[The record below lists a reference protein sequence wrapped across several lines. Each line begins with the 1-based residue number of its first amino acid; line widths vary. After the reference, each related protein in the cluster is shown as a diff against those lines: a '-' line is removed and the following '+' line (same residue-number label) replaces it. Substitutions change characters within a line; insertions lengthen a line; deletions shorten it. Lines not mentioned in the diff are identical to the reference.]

1 VVDSEFQLSASTLHF
16 MVARTPTR
24 KIHHSLW
31 RKFFRR
37 RRRVHAAPAQVLQRQ
52 QRAAMS
58 KKQRRK
64 PRKVRVS
71 AQETIRSQNSRA
83 KKAVPSQPVPLYVYV
98 SRCSIVLFGAAA
110 ICGTVMSVIKPPAT
124 QISAASKVTPSPTKA
139 PVVKPENLA
148 LKQSLQT
155 VIDRYPGFQ
164 PHVAI
169 VDVNGGVV
177 DLAGA
182 AVVPAASTIKIP
194 ILIAL
199 FQQIDRGEIK
209 LDEQLTLQKSMLA
222 AGSGSLA
229 RSPEGS
235 KFSVQEV
242 ATKMITISD
251 NTAANLLID
260 RLGGKDKLNLQFRSW
275 GLLNTN
281 LRSPLP
287 DFEGTNVTSSQEL
300 VKLLA
305 GLKSEKGVLSA
316 SSKQAVLEI
325 LRQTKRNTML
335 PAGIDDDQAK
345 IAHKTGEISTMVADA
360 GLIELT
366 NGQSYLLVAMVQRP
380 SDNQR
385 AEVLIRQLSQAMYK
399 DMTKK

>member
-1 VVDSEFQLSASTLHF
+1 

-24 KIHHSLW
+24 KIRHSLW
-31 RKFFRR
+31 RKLFRR
-37 RRRVHAAPAQVLQRQ
+37 RRRGHAAPAQVLQRRQ
-52 QRAAMS
+52 QAQS

-71 AQETIRSQNSRA
+71 ATETIRSQNSRA
-83 KKAVPSQPVPLYVYV
+83 KKAIPSQPVPLYVYV

-110 ICGTVMSVIKPPAT
+110 IGGTVLSIIKPPAT
-124 QISAASKVTPSPTKA
+124 QISAASKAAPLPAK

-148 LKQSLQT
+148 LKQSVQT

-164 PHVAI
+164 PHVGI
-169 VDVNGGVV
+169 VDVKGGVV
-177 DLAGA
+177 DVAGA

-194 ILIAL
+194 LLIAL

-222 AGSGSLA
+222 AGSGSLSK
-229 RSPEGS
+229 SPEGS

-260 RLGGKDKLNLQFRSW
+260 RLGGKDKLNLQFQSW
-275 GLLNTN
+275 GLLHTN

-287 DFEGTNVTSSQEL
+287 DFEGTNVTSAQEL
-300 VKLLA
+300 VKLLG
-305 GLKSEKGVLSA
+305 GLKSEQGILSV

-335 PAGIDDDQAK
+335 PAGIDDNQAK
-345 IAHKTGEISTMVADA
+345 IAHKTGEISSLVADA
-360 GLIELT
+360 GLVELA

-385 AEVLIRQLSQAMYK
+385 AEVLIKQLSQAVFK
-399 DMTKK
+399 EVTKKQASFR

>member
-1 VVDSEFQLSASTLHF
+1 

-24 KIHHSLW
+24 KIRHSLW
-31 RKFFRR
+31 RKLFRR
-37 RRRVHAAPAQVLQRQ
+37 RRRGHAAPAEVLQRRQ
-52 QRAAMS
+52 QARIRS
-58 KKQRRK
+58 KKQRRR
-64 PRKVRVS
+64 PSKVRVS
-71 AQETIRSQNSRA
+71 AQETMRAQKSRA

-110 ICGTVMSVIKPPAT
+110 ISGTVMSIIKPPAT
-124 QISAASKVTPSPTKA
+124 QISAASKVTASPAKP

-155 VIDRYPGFQ
+155 VTARYPDFQ
-164 PHVAI
+164 PHVAV

-177 DLAGA
+177 DVAGA

-194 ILIAL
+194 ILMAL

-229 RSPEGS
+229 KSPEGS

-275 GLLNTN
+275 GLSSTN

-287 DFEGTNVTSSQEL
+287 DFEGTNMTSAQEL
-300 VKLLA
+300 VKLLG
-305 GLKSEKGVLSA
+305 GLRSEPGILSA
-316 SSKQAVLEI
+316 ASKQAVLDI

-335 PAGIDDDQAK
+335 PAGIADDQAK

-360 GLIELT
+360 G
-366 NGQSYLLVAMVQRP
+366 
-380 SDNQR
+380 
-385 AEVLIRQLSQAMYK
+385 
-399 DMTKK
+399 

>member
-1 VVDSEFQLSASTLHF
+1 

-24 KIHHSLW
+24 KIRHALW
-31 RKFFRR
+31 RRLFRR
-37 RRRVHAAPAQVLQRQ
+37 RRRVHASPAQVLRRRQ
-52 QRAAMS
+52 QAQNIS
-58 KKQRRK
+58 KKQHRK
-64 PRKVRVS
+64 PRKARVS

-83 KKAVPSQPVPLYVYV
+83 KKAVPKAVSSQPVPLYVHV

-110 ICGTVMSVIKPPAT
+110 IGGTVMSIIKPPVA
-124 QISAASKVTPSPTKA
+124 QLSAASKATPLLAKP
-139 PVVKPENLA
+139 PVAKPENLA

-169 VDVNGGVV
+169 VDVQGRVV
-177 DLAGA
+177 DVAGA
-182 AVVPAASTIKIP
+182 TVVPAASTIKIP

-229 RSPEGS
+229 KSPVGS
-235 KFSVQEV
+235 KFSIQEV
-242 ATKMITISD
+242 ATKMIAISD

-260 RLGGKDKLNLQFRSW
+260 RLGGKEQLNLQFRSW
-275 GLLNTN
+275 GLSQTN

-287 DFEGTNVTSSQEL
+287 DFAGTNITTAQEL

-305 GLKSEKGVLSA
+305 GLKSEQGILSA
-316 SSKQAVLEI
+316 SSKQAVLEM

-335 PAGIDDDQAK
+335 PAGIDDDQAQ
-345 IAHKTGEISTMVADA
+345 IAHKTGEISAMVADA
-360 GLIELT
+360 GVVELV

-385 AEVLIRQLSQAMYK
+385 AEVLIKQLSQAVFQNVA
-399 DMTKK
+399 KK

>member
-1 VVDSEFQLSASTLHF
+1 

-24 KIHHSLW
+24 KIRHSLW
-31 RKFFRR
+31 RKLFRR
-37 RRRVHAAPAQVLQRQ
+37 RRRGHAAPAQVLQRRQ
-52 QRAAMS
+52 QAQS

-71 AQETIRSQNSRA
+71 ATETIRSQNSRA
-83 KKAVPSQPVPLYVYV
+83 KKAIPSQPVPLYVYV

-110 ICGTVMSVIKPPAT
+110 IGGTVLSIIKPPAT
-124 QISAASKVTPSPTKA
+124 QISAASKAAPLPAK

-148 LKQSLQT
+148 LKQSVQT

-164 PHVAI
+164 PHVGI
-169 VDVNGGVV
+169 VDVKGGVV
-177 DLAGA
+177 DVAGA

-194 ILIAL
+194 LLIAL

-222 AGSGSLA
+222 AGSGSLSK
-229 RSPEGS
+229 SPEGS

-260 RLGGKDKLNLQFRSW
+260 RLGGKDKLNLQFQSW
-275 GLLNTN
+275 GLLHTN

-287 DFEGTNVTSSQEL
+287 DFEGTNVTSAQEL
-300 VKLLA
+300 VKLLG
-305 GLKSEKGVLSA
+305 GLKSEKGILSA

-335 PAGIDDDQAK
+335 PAGIDDNQAK
-345 IAHKTGEISTMVADA
+345 IAHKTGEISSLVADA
-360 GLIELT
+360 GLVELA

-385 AEVLIRQLSQAMYK
+385 AEVLIKQLSQAVFK
-399 DMTKK
+399 EMTKK

>member
-1 VVDSEFQLSASTLHF
+1 

-24 KIHHSLW
+24 KIRHSLW
-31 RKFFRR
+31 RKLFRR
-37 RRRVHAAPAQVLQRQ
+37 RRRGHAAPAQVLQRRQ
-52 QRAAMS
+52 QAQS

-71 AQETIRSQNSRA
+71 ATETIRSQNSRA
-83 KKAVPSQPVPLYVYV
+83 KKAIPSQPVPLYVYV

-110 ICGTVMSVIKPPAT
+110 IGGTVLSIIKPPAT
-124 QISAASKVTPSPTKA
+124 QISAASKAAPLPAK

-148 LKQSLQT
+148 LKQSVQT

-164 PHVAI
+164 PHVGI
-169 VDVNGGVV
+169 VDVKGGVV
-177 DLAGA
+177 DVAGA

-194 ILIAL
+194 LLIAL

-222 AGSGSLA
+222 AGSGSLSK
-229 RSPEGS
+229 SPEGS

-260 RLGGKDKLNLQFRSW
+260 RLGGKDKLNLQFQSW
-275 GLLNTN
+275 GLLHTN

-287 DFEGTNVTSSQEL
+287 DFEGTNVTSAQEL
-300 VKLLA
+300 VKLLG
-305 GLKSEKGVLSA
+305 GLKSEQGILSV

-335 PAGIDDDQAK
+335 PAGIDDNQAK
-345 IAHKTGEISTMVADA
+345 IAHKTGEISSLVADA
-360 GLIELT
+360 GLVELA

-385 AEVLIRQLSQAMYK
+385 AEVLIKQLSQAVFK
-399 DMTKK
+399 EVTKK

>member
-1 VVDSEFQLSASTLHF
+1 

-24 KIHHSLW
+24 KIRHSLW
-31 RKFFRR
+31 RKLFRR
-37 RRRVHAAPAQVLQRQ
+37 RRRVHAAPAQVLQRWKQ
-52 QRAAMS
+52 AQIMS

-64 PRKVRVS
+64 PRKMRVS
-71 AQETIRSQNSRA
+71 AQQTVRAQNSRA
-83 KKAVPSQPVPLYVYV
+83 KKPVSSRTVPSQPVPLYVHV
-98 SRCSIVLFGAAA
+98 SRCSIILFGAAA
-110 ICGTVMSVIKPPAT
+110 ISGTVISVIQPPAT
-124 QISAASKVTPSPTKA
+124 QISATSKVTPS

-164 PHVAI
+164 PHVAV
-169 VDVNGGVV
+169 VDVDGGVV
-177 DLAGA
+177 DIAGA
-182 AVVPAASTIKIP
+182 VAVPAASTIKVP

-209 LDEQLTLQKSMLA
+209 LDEQLTLQKPMLA

-229 RSPEGS
+229 KSPEGS

-251 NTAANLLID
+251 NTATNLLID

-275 GLLNTN
+275 GLSNTN

-305 GLKSEKGVLSA
+305 GLKSEKGILSP

-360 GLIELT
+360 GLIELA
-366 NGQSYLLVAMVQRP
+366 NGQSYLLVAMIQRP

-385 AEVLIRQLSQAMYK
+385 AELLIRQLSQAVFK
-399 DMTKK
+399 DAAKK

>member
-1 VVDSEFQLSASTLHF
+1 MVV
-16 MVARTPTR
+16 RTPTR
-24 KIHHSLW
+24 KIRHSLW
-31 RKFFRR
+31 RKLFRR
-37 RRRVHAAPAQVLQRQ
+37 RRRVHAAPAQVLQRRQ
-52 QRAAMS
+52 QAQTS
-58 KKQRRK
+58 PKKQRRK
-64 PRKVRVS
+64 SRKVRVS
-71 AQETIRSQNSRA
+71 ASEAMRSRNSRT
-83 KKAVPSQPVPLYVYV
+83 KKAAPSQPVPLYVYV

-110 ICGTVMSVIKPPAT
+110 IAGTVMSLIKPPI
-124 QISAASKVTPSPTKA
+124 QISAASKAAPPLVK
-139 PVVKPENLA
+139 PVVKPENIA

-164 PHVAI
+164 PHIAVVDI
-169 VDVNGGVV
+169 NGSVVDV
-177 DLAGA
+177 AGA
-182 AVVPAASTIKIP
+182 AAVPAASTIKIP

-229 RSPEGS
+229 KSPEGS

-275 GLLNTN
+275 GLLHTN

-287 DFEGTNVTSSQEL
+287 DFEGTNTTSPQEL
-300 VKLLA
+300 VKLLG
-305 GLKSEKGVLSA
+305 GLKSDSGILSA

-335 PAGIDDDQAK
+335 PAGVEDDQAK
-345 IAHKTGEISTMVADA
+345 IAHKTGEISSLIADA
-360 GLIELT
+360 GLIELA

-385 AEVLIRQLSQAMYK
+385 AELFIRQLSQAVYK
-399 DMTKK
+399 DLTKK

>member
-1 VVDSEFQLSASTLHF
+1 

-24 KIHHSLW
+24 KIRHSLW
-31 RKFFRR
+31 RKLFRR
-37 RRRVHAAPAQVLQRQ
+37 RRRGHAAPAQVLQRRQ
-52 QRAAMS
+52 QAQSQR
-58 KKQRRK
+58 QRRK

-71 AQETIRSQNSRA
+71 AKETIRSQNSRS
-83 KKAVPSQPVPLYVYV
+83 KKVVPSQPVPLYVYV
-98 SRCSIVLFGAAA
+98 SRCSIILFGTAA
-110 ICGTVMSVIKPPAT
+110 IGGTVMSIIKPPVT
-124 QISAASKVTPSPTKA
+124 QISAVSKAAPLPAK

-148 LKQSLQT
+148 LKQSVQT
-155 VIDRYPGFQ
+155 VINRYPSFQ

-177 DLAGA
+177 DVAGA
-182 AVVPAASTIKIP
+182 TVVPAASTIKIP
-194 ILIAL
+194 LLIAL

-229 RSPEGS
+229 KSPEGS

-242 ATKMITISD
+242 VTKMITISD

-275 GLLNTN
+275 GLLQTN

-300 VKLLA
+300 AKLLA
-305 GLKSEKGVLSA
+305 GLKSEKGILSA

-335 PAGIDDDQAK
+335 PAGIDDDRVK
-345 IAHKTGEISTMVADA
+345 IAHKTGEISTLVADA
-360 GLIELT
+360 GLVELA

-380 SDNQR
+380 GDNQR
-385 AEVLIRQLSQAMYK
+385 AEVLIKQLSQAVFK
-399 DMTKK
+399 DVAKK

>member
-1 VVDSEFQLSASTLHF
+1 
-16 MVARTPTR
+16 MVSHTPTR
-24 KIHHSLW
+24 KIRHSLW
-31 RKFFRR
+31 RKLFRR
-37 RRRVHAAPAQVLQRQ
+37 RRRVHAAPAQVLQRRQ
-52 QRAAMS
+52 QAQTMP

-64 PRKVRVS
+64 SRKVRVS
-71 AQETIRSQNSRA
+71 ASTARSRNSREQ
-83 KKAVPSQPVPLYVYV
+83 KAPNPPVPLYVYV
-98 SRCSIVLFGAAA
+98 SRCSIVLFGVAA
-110 ICGTVMSVIKPPAT
+110 IVGTVMSLIKPPV
-124 QISAASKVTPSPTKA
+124 QISAASKAIPPLAK
-139 PVVKPENLA
+139 PVAKPENIA

-155 VIDRYPGFQ
+155 VIDRYPSFQ
-164 PHVAI
+164 PHLAI
-169 VDVNGGVV
+169 VDVNGSVV
-177 DLAGA
+177 DVAGA
-182 AVVPAASTIKIP
+182 KVLSAASTIKIP

-229 RSPEGS
+229 KSPAGS

-275 GLLNTN
+275 GLLHTN
-281 LRSPLP
+281 IRSPLP
-287 DFEGTNVTSSQEL
+287 DFEGTNVTSPQEL
-300 VKLLA
+300 VKLLG
-305 GLKSEKGVLSA
+305 GLKSEKGILSI

-360 GLIELT
+360 GLIELA

-385 AEVLIRQLSQAMYK
+385 AELLIKQLSQATYK
-399 DMTKK
+399 DTTKK

>member
-1 VVDSEFQLSASTLHF
+1 

-24 KIHHSLW
+24 KIRHSLW
-31 RKFFRR
+31 RKLFRR
-37 RRRVHAAPAQVLQRQ
+37 RRRGHAAPAQVLQRRQ
-52 QRAAMS
+52 QAQS

-71 AQETIRSQNSRA
+71 ATETIRSQNSRA
-83 KKAVPSQPVPLYVYV
+83 KKAIPSQPVPLYVYV

-110 ICGTVMSVIKPPAT
+110 IGGTVLSIIKPPAT
-124 QISAASKVTPSPTKA
+124 QISAASKAAPLPAK

-148 LKQSLQT
+148 LKQSVQT

-164 PHVAI
+164 PHVGI
-169 VDVNGGVV
+169 VDVKGGVV
-177 DLAGA
+177 DVAGA

-194 ILIAL
+194 LLIAL

-222 AGSGSLA
+222 AGSGSLSK
-229 RSPEGS
+229 SPEGS

-260 RLGGKDKLNLQFRSW
+260 RLGGKDKLNLQFQSW
-275 GLLNTN
+275 GLLHTN

-287 DFEGTNVTSSQEL
+287 DFEGTNVTSAQEL
-300 VKLLA
+300 VKLLG
-305 GLKSEKGVLSA
+305 GLKSEQGILSV

-325 LRQTKRNTML
+325 LRQTKRNRML
-335 PAGIDDDQAK
+335 PAGIDDNQAK
-345 IAHKTGEISTMVADA
+345 IAHKTGEISSLVADA
-360 GLIELT
+360 GLVELA

-385 AEVLIRQLSQAMYK
+385 AEVLIKQLSQAVFK
-399 DMTKK
+399 EVTKK

>member
-1 VVDSEFQLSASTLHF
+1 

-24 KIHHSLW
+24 KIRHSLW
-31 RKFFRR
+31 RKLFRR
-37 RRRVHAAPAQVLQRQ
+37 RRRGHAVPAQVLQRRQ
-52 QRAAMS
+52 QAQS

-71 AQETIRSQNSRA
+71 ATETIRSQNSRA
-83 KKAVPSQPVPLYVYV
+83 KKAIPSQPVPLYVYV

-110 ICGTVMSVIKPPAT
+110 IGGTVLSIIKPPAT
-124 QISAASKVTPSPTKA
+124 QISAASKAAPLPAK

-148 LKQSLQT
+148 LKQSVQT

-169 VDVNGGVV
+169 VDVKGGVV
-177 DLAGA
+177 DVAGA

-194 ILIAL
+194 LLIAL

-222 AGSGSLA
+222 AGSGSLSK
-229 RSPEGS
+229 SPEGS

-260 RLGGKDKLNLQFRSW
+260 RLWGKDKLNLQFQSW
-275 GLLNTN
+275 GLLHTN

-287 DFEGTNVTSSQEL
+287 DFEGTNVTSAQEL
-300 VKLLA
+300 VKLLG
-305 GLKSEKGVLSA
+305 GLKSEQGILSV

-335 PAGIDDDQAK
+335 PAGIDDNQAK
-345 IAHKTGEISTMVADA
+345 IAHKTGEISSLVADA
-360 GLIELT
+360 GLVELA

-385 AEVLIRQLSQAMYK
+385 AEVLIKQLSQAVFK
-399 DMTKK
+399 EVTKKQASFR

>member
-1 VVDSEFQLSASTLHF
+1 

-24 KIHHSLW
+24 KIRHSLW
-31 RKFFRR
+31 RKLFRR
-37 RRRVHAAPAQVLQRQ
+37 RRRGHAAPAQVLQRRQ
-52 QRAAMS
+52 QAQS

-71 AQETIRSQNSRA
+71 ATETIRSQNSRA
-83 KKAVPSQPVPLYVYV
+83 KKAIPSQPVPLYVYV

-110 ICGTVMSVIKPPAT
+110 IGGTVLSIIKPPAT
-124 QISAASKVTPSPTKA
+124 QISAASKAAPLPAK

-148 LKQSLQT
+148 LKQSVQT

-164 PHVAI
+164 PHVGI
-169 VDVNGGVV
+169 VDVKGGVV
-177 DLAGA
+177 DVAGA

-194 ILIAL
+194 LLIAL

-222 AGSGSLA
+222 AGSGSLSK
-229 RSPEGS
+229 SPEGS

-260 RLGGKDKLNLQFRSW
+260 RLGGKDKLNLQFQSW
-275 GLLNTN
+275 GLLHTN

-287 DFEGTNVTSSQEL
+287 DFEGTNVTSAQEL
-300 VKLLA
+300 VKLLG
-305 GLKSEKGVLSA
+305 GLKSEQGILSV
-316 SSKQAVLEI
+316 SSRQAVLEI

-335 PAGIDDDQAK
+335 PAGIDDNQAK
-345 IAHKTGEISTMVADA
+345 IAHKTGEISSLVADA
-360 GLIELT
+360 GLVELA

-385 AEVLIRQLSQAMYK
+385 AEVLIKQLSQAVFK
-399 DMTKK
+399 EVTKK